1 MKYSYGLRGHAPP
14 YAETAA
20 RPRGDFPVRTE
31 GSDWPSGAPVGL
43 SHELVT
49 LWPGL
54 CCVGVRPALPTGSG
68 TKQHPR
74 DPWESNTRVPGIGGQ
89 VPDQSRRLSSR
100 RVHGP
105 LRRTRLGLH
114 RPGRGTGRE
123 GTSWS
128 GGSSS
133 TFRGSASGLR
143 PRAGWIEGA
152 RGRRPSLMSGSCLK
166 VAVGGDRLSHGECI
180 PPHNASPQKCPHGL
194 VQACSAVQG

>member
-14 YAETAA
+14 CAEAAA
-20 RPRGDFPVRTE
+20 RPRGDFPVRME

-105 LRRTRLGLH
+105 LRSTRLGLH

-133 TFRGSASGLR
+133 TFRGSASGAQL
-143 PRAGWIEGA
+143 PGLGFRAQAPGTECS
-152 RGRRPSLMSGSCLK
+152 GR
-166 VAVGGDRLSHGECI
+166 
-180 PPHNASPQKCPHGL
+180 
-194 VQACSAVQG
+194 VQAGLKAPAAGGHLSCPGAA